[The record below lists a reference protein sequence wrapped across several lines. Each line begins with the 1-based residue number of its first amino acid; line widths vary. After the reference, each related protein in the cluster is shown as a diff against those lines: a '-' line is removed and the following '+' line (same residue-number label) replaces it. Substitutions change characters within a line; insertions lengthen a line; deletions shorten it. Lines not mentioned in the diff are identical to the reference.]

1 VEYPPF
7 VNEPL
12 SDFSDLARRAA
23 FARTL
28 ARVDAELGPAWS
40 RPMWIGGEKV
50 DTGAWLES
58 HDPTTPSRVVG
69 RVATATPELA
79 DAAVVAAAK
88 AFTTWSQVPVAERAA
103 LVAKVSA
110 IIRDRRDEFSATM
123 VVEAGKTWGEADADA
138 AEAVDFGE
146 LYLRDAIRLSGPQPV
161 AHRPGTRNR
170 FVYTPMGV
178 GVIIPPWN
186 FPLAI
191 TVGMTMSAV
200 VTGNVAIV
208 KPSSLTPLIA
218 AKFIDACIEAG
229 IPDGVVNFLPGAGET
244 VGMRLVEHPGVRFI
258 SFTGSR
264 AVGEQIYARAAV
276 VQPGQRWL
284 KRVVSE
290 MGGKNAIVVDETAD
304 LDAAAQAVAASAF
317 GFGGQKC
324 SACSRLVAVD
334 AIHDDLLAR
343 VEVEVRKI
351 RIGDPRD
358 ADTDLGPLSSAAQKR
373 TAARYVAIGHGEGTV
388 VVGPDTLVPA
398 DGHYVAPHVVAG
410 VASRSR
416 LGQEEIF
423 GPVLAVLRARDFDD
437 ALAVAND
444 TEYGLTGA
452 VFSQDRARLDRAAAE
467 FACGNLY
474 FNRKCTGAFVG
485 VEPFGGFNM
494 SGTDSKAGGHDHLLL
509 FVQGKSISEPVN

>member
-1 VEYPPF
+1 
-7 VNEPL
+7 
-12 SDFSDLARRAA
+12 
-23 FARTL
+23 
-28 ARVDAELGPAWS
+28 
-40 RPMWIGGEKV
+40 
-50 DTGAWLES
+50 
-58 HDPTTPSRVVG
+58 
-69 RVATATPELA
+69 
-79 DAAVVAAAK
+79 
-88 AFTTWSQVPVAERAA
+88 
-103 LVAKVSA
+103 
-110 IIRDRRDEFSATM
+110 
-123 VVEAGKTWGEADADA
+123 
-138 AEAVDFGE
+138 
-146 LYLRDAIRLSGPQPV
+146 
-161 AHRPGTRNR
+161 
-170 FVYTPMGV
+170 
-178 GVIIPPWN
+178 
-186 FPLAI
+186 
-191 TVGMTMSAV
+191 
-200 VTGNVAIV
+200 
-208 KPSSLTPLIA
+208 
-218 AKFIDACIEAG
+218 
-229 IPDGVVNFLPGAGET
+229 
-244 VGMRLVEHPGVRFI
+244 
-258 SFTGSR
+258 
-264 AVGEQIYARAAV
+264 
-276 VQPGQRWL
+276 L

-358 ADTDLGPLSSAAQKR
+358 PDTDLGPLSSAAQKR

-423 GPVLAVLRARDFDD
+423 GPVLAVIRARDFDD